1 MLKMKNI
8 YSIILTIAFAFGLSL
23 SSITNALASLRPV
36 SPSLTDTV
44 IQSDVI
50 VEVELLTFRP
60 SVNAPDIN
68 TNQDE
73 AFLSQV
79 HLLIKPSGIYQFRVL
94 KELKGQVGNTIKV
107 SLPYI
112 SAQNYNLA
120 KIKVEIGTRMLLFLK
135 KENSN
140 LIPVNSN
147 IPLVAIDR
155 NAEIPSGISVEQQ
168 VVYLLLASMN
178 QPELRKSNAYLLRQ
192 TVDKQITAVLYKY
205 IDDPDLETKDA
216 IYYCLATNQQV
227 SIIPYIARLSHDLN
241 INTKGKEADSVEALS
256 TFTTAE
262 AVPSLNPLLFEP
274 DLRVRTK
281 SAYSL
286 YNIANKTSIPY
297 LILALRDPDPDQ
309 DIPAGATVLL
319 HRLIPAL
326 GKLSLKSHEDYT
338 NHREYET
345 DYIYQWW
352 IDELNGRHST
362 KAKDSAPTVQAEVP
376 QKAENFQVNLY
387 NPSVEVRRRA
397 VNALIATAGK
407 SIIPYLVLALQDPDT
422 VVSYNAYKALHDI
435 LSLPGE
441 VSEMAD
447 YDSHRGQEDKPIY
460 DWWTNHLK
468 ETPVKIPDST
478 GFVPLVRH

>member
-1 MLKMKNI
+1 MKKTHSVFVI
-8 YSIILTIAFAFGLSL
+8 SGFVLCLLL
-23 SSITNALASLRPV
+23 SSITNALASLQPV
-36 SPSLTDTV
+36 SPSLMDT
-44 IQSDVI
+44 ITQSDVI
-50 VEVELLTFRP
+50 VEVEVLTFQRDL
-60 SVNAPDIN
+60 NAPDVN
-68 TNQDE
+68 TNQE
-73 AFLSQV
+73 ESFLSKV

-94 KELKGQVGNTIKV
+94 KKLKGQVGNTIKV
-107 SLPYI
+107 SLLYI
-112 SAQNYNLA
+112 SAQNYNFA
-120 KIKVEIGTRMLLFLK
+120 KIQVEPKTKALLFLK

-147 IPLVAIDR
+147 VPLIAIDG
-155 NAEIPSGISVEQQ
+155 NAEVPSGISVEQQ
-168 VVYLLLASMN
+168 VVRLLLASMN

-192 TVDKQITAVLYKY
+192 NVDPQVTAVLYKY

-256 TFTTAE
+256 TFTTVE
-262 AVPSLNPLLFEP
+262 AVPFLNPLLFEP

-309 DIPAGATVLL
+309 DIPAGATVVL
-319 HRLIPAL
+319 HRLVPAL
-326 GKLSLKSHEDYT
+326 GKLSLKSHEDYI
-338 NHREYET
+338 NYREYET
-345 DYIYQWW
+345 NHIYQWW
-352 IDELNGRHST
+352 MDELNGRHLT
-362 KAKDSAPTVQAEVP
+362 KAKEPAPIAQAEVP

-387 NPSVEVRRRA
+387 NPSVELRRRA
-397 VNALIATAGK
+397 INALTATADK
-407 SIIPYLVLALQDPDT
+407 SSIPYLVLALQDPDT
-422 VVSYNAYKALHDI
+422 IVSYNAYKALHDI

-478 GFVPLVRH
+478 GFVPLVQH